1 MLELSSVEEQLQR
14 MVLELRI
21 LESYY
26 NELTARETL
35 IARAVLDSKATI
47 EALKSIPE
55 GSDSEI
61 LVPLGAGVLMRV
73 CSPTVN
79 KLLLNIGAGVV
90 IEKSK
95 EDTLKYLNERASQLE
110 AALSN
115 ISAQKAELANKI
127 NAYRVQVNSLAAK
140 LEQQG

>member
-1 MLELSSVEEQLQR
+1 LSVEEQIQK

-26 NELTARETL
+26 NELSARETL
-35 IARAVLDSKATI
+35 VARAVLDSRATI
-47 EALKSIPE
+47 EALKSIPA
-55 GSDSEI
+55 GSNSEI

-73 CSPTVN
+73 CSPTVE

-95 EDTLKYLNERASQLE
+95 EDTLKYLNERLSQLE

-115 ISAQKAELANKI
+115 IAAQKAEIANKI
-127 NAYRVQVNSLAAK
+127 NAYRAQVNNLAAK
-140 LEQQG
+140 LEQG

>member
-1 MLELSSVEEQLQR
+1 

-21 LESYY
+21 LEAYY

-73 CSPTVN
+73 YSPTVN

-95 EDTLKYLNERASQLE
+95 EDTLKYLDERVSQLE

-127 NAYRVQVNSLAAK
+127 NAYRAQVNSLAAK

>member
-1 MLELSSVEEQLQR
+1 MLGLSGVEEQLQR

-21 LESYY
+21 LEAYY

-73 CSPTVN
+73 YSPTVN

-90 IEKSK
+90 IERSK
-95 EDTLKYLNERASQLE
+95 EDTLKFLNERVSQLE

-127 NAYRVQVNSLAAK
+127 NAYRAQVNSLAAK

>member
-1 MLELSSVEEQLQR
+1 MLGLSGVEEQLQR

-73 CSPTVN
+73 YSPTVN

-95 EDTLKYLNERASQLE
+95 EDTLKYLDERVSQLE

-127 NAYRVQVNSLAAK
+127 NAYRAQVNSLAAK

>member
-1 MLELSSVEEQLQR
+1 MSVEEQIQK

-26 NELTARETL
+26 NELSARETL
-35 IARAVLDSKATI
+35 VARAVLDSRATI
-47 EALKSIPE
+47 EALKSIPA
-55 GSDSEI
+55 GSNSEI

-73 CSPTVN
+73 CSPTVE

-95 EDTLKYLNERASQLE
+95 EDTLKYLNERLSQLE

-115 ISAQKAELANKI
+115 IAAQKAEIANKI
-127 NAYRVQVNSLAAK
+127 NAYRAQVNNLAAK
-140 LEQQG
+140 LEQG

>member
-1 MLELSSVEEQLQR
+1 LSVEEQLQK
-14 MVLELRI
+14 MVLELKI

-35 IARAVLDSKATI
+35 VAKAVLDSRATI

-73 CSPTVN
+73 CSPMVE

-95 EDTLKYLNERASQLE
+95 EDTIKYLNERLNQLE
-110 AALSN
+110 TALSN
-115 ISAQKAELANKI
+115 IAAQKAEIANKI
-127 NAYRVQVNSLAAK
+127 NAYRAQVNNLAAK
-140 LEQQG
+140 LEQG

>member
-1 MLELSSVEEQLQR
+1 LSVEEQIQK

-26 NELTARETL
+26 NELSARETL
-35 IARAVLDSKATI
+35 VARAVLDSRATI
-47 EALKSIPE
+47 EALKSIPA
-55 GSDSEI
+55 GSNSEI

-73 CSPTVN
+73 CSPTVE

-95 EDTLKYLNERASQLE
+95 EDTLKYLNERLSQLE
-110 AALSN
+110 VALSN
-115 ISAQKAELANKI
+115 IAAQKAEIANKI
-127 NAYRVQVNSLAAK
+127 NAYRAQVNNLAAK
-140 LEQQG
+140 LEQG

>member
-1 MLELSSVEEQLQR
+1 MSVEEQIQK

-26 NELTARETL
+26 NELSARETL
-35 IARAVLDSKATI
+35 VARAVLDSRATI
-47 EALKSIPE
+47 EALKSIPA
-55 GSDSEI
+55 GSNSEI

-73 CSPTVN
+73 CSPTVE

-95 EDTLKYLNERASQLE
+95 EDTLKYLNERLSQLE
-110 AALSN
+110 VALSN
-115 ISAQKAELANKI
+115 IAAQKAEIANKI
-127 NAYRVQVNSLAAK
+127 NAYRAQVNNLAAK
-140 LEQQG
+140 LEQG

>member
-1 MLELSSVEEQLQR
+1 MSVEEQLQK
-14 MVLELRI
+14 MVLELKI

-35 IARAVLDSKATI
+35 VARAVLDSRATI

-73 CSPTVN
+73 CSPMVE

-95 EDTLKYLNERASQLE
+95 EDTIKYLNERLNQLE
-110 AALSN
+110 TALSN
-115 ISAQKAELANKI
+115 IAAQKAEIANKI
-127 NAYRVQVNSLAAK
+127 NVYRAQVNNLAAK
-140 LEQQG
+140 LEQG

>member
-1 MLELSSVEEQLQR
+1 MLGLSGVEEQLQR

-21 LESYY
+21 LEAYY

-73 CSPTVN
+73 YSPTVN

-95 EDTLKYLNERASQLE
+95 EDTLKYLDERVSQLE

-127 NAYRVQVNSLAAK
+127 NAYRAQVNSLAAK

>member
-1 MLELSSVEEQLQR
+1 MSVEEQIQR

-26 NELTARETL
+26 NEITARETL
-35 IARAVLDSKATI
+35 VARAMLDSKATI

-73 CSPTVN
+73 YSPTVN
-79 KLLLNIGAGVV
+79 KLLLNIGASVV

-95 EDTLKYLNERASQLE
+95 EDTLKYLNERVSQLE

-115 ISAQKAELANKI
+115 LSAQKAELANKI
-127 NAYRVQVNSLAAK
+127 NAYRAQVNSLAAR
-140 LEQQG
+140 LEQG

>member
-1 MLELSSVEEQLQR
+1 

-73 CSPTVN
+73 NSPTVN

-95 EDTLKYLNERASQLE
+95 EDTLKYLDERVSQLE

-127 NAYRVQVNSLAAK
+127 NAYRAQVNTLVAK

>member
-1 MLELSSVEEQLQR
+1 MSVEEQLQK
-14 MVLELRI
+14 MVLELKI

-35 IARAVLDSKATI
+35 VAKAVLDSRATI

-73 CSPTVN
+73 CSPMVE

-95 EDTLKYLNERASQLE
+95 EDTIKYLNERLNQLE
-110 AALSN
+110 TALSN
-115 ISAQKAELANKI
+115 IAAQKAEIANKI
-127 NAYRVQVNSLAAK
+127 NAYRAQVNNLAAK
-140 LEQQG
+140 LEQG

>member
-1 MLELSSVEEQLQR
+1 MSVEEQIQK

-35 IARAVLDSKATI
+35 VARAVLDSRATI

-73 CSPTVN
+73 CSPMVE

-95 EDTLKYLNERASQLE
+95 EDTIKYLNERLNQLE
-110 AALSN
+110 TALSN
-115 ISAQKAELANKI
+115 IAAQKAEIANKI
-127 NAYRVQVNSLAAK
+127 NAYRAQVNNLAAK
-140 LEQQG
+140 LEQG

>member
-1 MLELSSVEEQLQR
+1 MLGLSGVEEQLQR

-21 LESYY
+21 LEAYY

-73 CSPTVN
+73 YSPTVN

-95 EDTLKYLNERASQLE
+95 EDTLKYLDERVSQLE

-127 NAYRVQVNSLAAK
+127 NAYRAQVNTLVAK

>member
-1 MLELSSVEEQLQR
+1 MSVEEQIQK

-26 NELTARETL
+26 NELSARETL
-35 IARAVLDSKATI
+35 VARAVLDSRATI
-47 EALKSIPE
+47 EALKSIPA
-55 GSDSEI
+55 GSNSEI
-61 LVPLGAGVLMRV
+61 LLPLGAGVLMRV
-73 CSPTVN
+73 CSPTVE

-95 EDTLKYLNERASQLE
+95 EDTLKYLNERLSQLE

-115 ISAQKAELANKI
+115 IAAQKAEIANKI
-127 NAYRVQVNSLAAK
+127 NAYRAQVNNLAAK
-140 LEQQG
+140 LEQG